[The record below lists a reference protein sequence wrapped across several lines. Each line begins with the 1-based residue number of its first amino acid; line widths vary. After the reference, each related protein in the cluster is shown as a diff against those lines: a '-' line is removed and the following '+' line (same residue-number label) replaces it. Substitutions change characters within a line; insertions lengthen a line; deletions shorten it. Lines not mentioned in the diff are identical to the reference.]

1 MPRQLFIAQAGSPRK
16 LLRCK
21 SLSLYSL
28 LSPVFHIVSLLLF
41 PFNSLGLFFAPLF
54 AAPSLLLMSVSLDLS
69 SSLAVHSKPVVL
81 KEMDARCPQ

>member
-1 MPRQLFIAQAGSPRK
+1 MPRQLFIAQAGSARK

-28 LSPVFHIVSLLLF
+28 LSPVFHIFSLLLF

-69 SSLAVHSKPVVL
+69 SGLAVHSKPVVL